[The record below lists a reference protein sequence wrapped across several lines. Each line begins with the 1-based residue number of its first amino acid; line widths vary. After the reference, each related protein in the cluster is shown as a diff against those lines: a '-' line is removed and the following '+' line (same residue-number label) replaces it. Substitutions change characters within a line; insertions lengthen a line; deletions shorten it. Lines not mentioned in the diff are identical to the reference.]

1 MLQYIL
7 HDDQF
12 FLFFFDSG
20 SYFSHQAIIL
30 PFSLLLFMSTIL
42 PPILFN
48 SFFPPK
54 IFAGDGN
61 VPIALSLGLLTVR
74 IWLFS

>member
-1 MLQYIL
+1 MLQYIP

-12 FLFFFDSG
+12 FLCFFDSG

-30 PFSLLLFMSTIL
+30 PSSLSSFMPNIL

-48 SFFPPK
+48 SFFPSK
-54 IFAGDGN
+54 MFAGDGN

>member
-1 MLQYIL
+1 MLQYIP

-12 FLFFFDSG
+12 FLCFFGSG

-30 PFSLLLFMSTIL
+30 PFSLQFMPTIL

-48 SFFPPK
+48 SFFPRK